1 MKENVWKM
9 KKGDKDRLN
18 ISKKEIQQ
26 KIINLVS
33 DAWEN
38 SYHAGAYLNQ
48 LPKRTDCEYDR
59 EIVEFIMGFKRA
71 LRIKSRIIYAC
82 KTEELIEYYYR
93 HQGQF
98 DLKNELMKDTGNSI

>member
-71 LRIKSRIIYAC
+71 LRIKSRINRILLPASG
-82 KTEELIEYYYR
+82 TV
-93 HQGQF
+93 
-98 DLKNELMKDTGNSI
+98 

>member
-1 MKENVWKM
+1 M

-38 SYHAGAYLNQ
+38 
-48 LPKRTDCEYDR
+48 DR

-93 HQGQF
+93 HQGQY

>member
-38 SYHAGAYLNQ
+38 SYQAG
-48 LPKRTDCEYDR
+48 
-59 EIVEFIMGFKRA
+59 
-71 LRIKSRIIYAC
+71 
-82 KTEELIEYYYR
+82 LI
-93 HQGQF
+93 
-98 DLKNELMKDTGNSI
+98 